1 MRSALKKQSTE
12 KNTITTITSV
22 KVTSVK
28 VRRTDSGT
36 VAYGVKSVMRYKDVT
51 AICAAVAFV

>member
-12 KNTITTITSV
+12 KNTITTI
-22 KVTSVK
+22 TSVK